1 MLRAPVW
8 PLDVAFSPTTRAMAS
23 KDNTDSQGEDTDLAK
38 VMILIE
44 TVTVVILTAISQAF
58 QEIAQGE
65 RQASAIENNLTSLEK
80 KLDELLARANEDQKN
95 IQSLANNSKVGSQG
109 DSANTKEATSKD
121 VAEK

>member
-38 VMILIE
+38 
-44 TVTVVILTAISQAF
+44 AF